1 MLKAVAGA
9 SDRWRVLLSDSSTAG
24 RAHRTRQVVAVCVGT
39 RAVVA
44 ELRASLLA
52 VAGDWLRTASATR
65 PPDAAW
71 LLSPADGNAESARAA
86 DGKVAEAQARIH
98 EAPYDRAG

>member
-24 RAHRTRQVVAVCVGT
+24 RAHRTCQVVAVCVGT

-52 VAGDWLRTASATR
+52 VAGDGTR
-65 PPDAAW
+65 DG
-71 LLSPADGNAESARAA
+71 SPLFAGL
-86 DGKVAEAQARIH
+86 VAQANGW
-98 EAPYDRAG
+98 RAQVPPPGPLPWHPLVWYRGGYPDGS